1 MLYQGPSTDDLDN
14 IRALNRRF
22 LKTLSS
28 AGDLVCGGLS
38 RRRLSE
44 SQQAHLGRAPF
55 LLFSF
60 REDESD
66 FWKQVLSD
74 DAQLRLLPAGR
85 PLDSMTRELQV
96 AGLSFLW
103 QLSRYNPYAVRI
115 VSGAPYSWCEQVAAL
130 PVATFLHRTS
140 ERTDLLVPRFRDQAD
155 VWQRLLKS
163 GISPDAKL
171 RAMSHQ
177 SAFQAMLTHAAPVNP
192 AIHRASNAALNP
204 ALDNRQLQV
213 AAARL
218 PSPGQ
223 KSIRPQGRA
232 SRPMRRKL

>member
-22 LKTLSS
+22 LRTLSRT
-28 AGDLVCGGLS
+28 GDSVCGGLS
-38 RRRLSE
+38 RKRLSE
-44 SQQAHLGRAPF
+44 SQQAHLGCAPF

-60 REDESD
+60 REGEPD

-74 DAQLRLLPAGR
+74 DAQLKLSPAER

-115 VSGAPYSWCEQVAAL
+115 VSGAPYSWCEQVAAM
-130 PVATFLHRTS
+130 PVATFLHRTA
-140 ERTDLLVPRFRDQAD
+140 ERTDILVPRFREQAD

-163 GISPDAKL
+163 GVSPDAKL
-171 RAMSHQ
+171 RAMAHQ
-177 SAFQAMLTHAAPVNP
+177 SAFQVMLTRAAPVNP
-192 AIHRASNAALNP
+192 VFDRAANPALNP
-204 ALDNRQLQV
+204 APNNRQLQV

-223 KSIRPQGRA
+223 KSAKPRGR
-232 SRPMRRKL
+232 